1 MYQMYYFLVFVNRNT
16 WVRPQRIKADTVT
29 GKSSRNVFYIRFS
42 HHQTVESGLYDRIIE
57 AKGTD
62 SVGGEF
68 FARRDGGS
76 HETLT
81 DYRRDAYRPDI

>member
-1 MYQMYYFLVFVNRNT
+1 MGTAAAYQSGYRD
-16 WVRPQRIKADTVT
+16 REIKPEC
-29 GKSSRNVFYIRFS
+29 FYIRFS